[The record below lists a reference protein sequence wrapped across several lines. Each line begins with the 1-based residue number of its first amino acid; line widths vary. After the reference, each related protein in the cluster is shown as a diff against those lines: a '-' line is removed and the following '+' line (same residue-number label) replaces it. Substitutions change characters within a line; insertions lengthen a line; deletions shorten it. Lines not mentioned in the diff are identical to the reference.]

1 MAYGVGIDVSKS
13 WLDVHVHGLGHSARF
28 GNTPAGYTK
37 LRAWLSSHALRLV
50 VLEATGGYEQAAL
63 DALHAEGLPMVRL
76 NPRQARDF
84 AKATGQLAKTDTLDA
99 RVLAQM
105 AAVLEL
111 TRYQPTEPWRRQL
124 AQYQQRRTH
133 LVTLLQQE
141 RQRLSQLSDPWL
153 RQQARTA
160 VQRWQKMLGEV
171 DARIA
176 RQIAA
181 QSDLAILRQVKGE
194 GPVLLATLAA
204 HLPELGRLAGK
215 AIAKLVGVAPLAR
228 DSGSMRGTR
237 SIWGGRA
244 SVRQALYMGAL
255 VAVRFNP
262 HMRTFYQR
270 LRAQGKVAKV
280 ALVAAMRKLLV
291 ILNAKMGDQMAAA
304 AAT

>member
-1 MAYGVGIDVSKS
+1 MSYGVGIDVSKS

-28 GNTPAGYTK
+28 GNTPVGYAR
-37 LRAWLSSHALRLV
+37 LLAWLSPHALRLV

-63 DALHAEGLPMVRL
+63 DALHAAGLPMVRL

-111 TRYQPTEPWRRQL
+111 MRYQPAEPWRRQL
-124 AQYQQRRTH
+124 AQYRQRRAH
-133 LVTLLQQE
+133 LVMLLQQE
-141 RQRLSQLSDPWL
+141 RQRLSQLSDAWL
-153 RQQARTA
+153 QQQARTA
-160 VQRWQKMLGEV
+160 VRHWQKMLGEV

-176 RQIAA
+176 GQIAA
-181 QSDLAILRQVKGE
+181 QSDLAVLRQVTGV

-204 HLPELGRLAGK
+204 QLPELGRVDGK

-228 DSGSMRGTR
+228 DSGSMRGAR

-255 VAVRFNP
+255 VAVRFHP
-262 HMRTFYQR
+262 DLRTFYQR
-270 LRAQGKVAKV
+270 LRAQGKVVKV

-291 ILNAKMGDQMAAA
+291 ILNAKMRDQMAAT

>member
-1 MAYGVGIDVSKS
+1 MSYGVGIDVSKS

-28 GNTPAGYTK
+28 GNTPVGYAR
-37 LRAWLSSHALRLV
+37 LLAWLSPHALRLV

-63 DALHAEGLPMVRL
+63 DALHAAGLPMVRL

-111 TRYQPTEPWRRQL
+111 MRYQPAEPWRRQL
-124 AQYQQRRTH
+124 AQYRQRRAH
-133 LVTLLQQE
+133 LVMLLQQE
-141 RQRLSQLSDPWL
+141 RQRLSQLSDAWL
-153 RQQARTA
+153 QQQARTA
-160 VQRWQKMLGEV
+160 VRHWQKMLGEV

-176 RQIAA
+176 GQIAA
-181 QSDLAILRQVKGE
+181 QSDLAVLRQVTGV

-204 HLPELGRLAGK
+204 QLPELGRVDGK

-228 DSGSMRGTR
+228 DSGSMRGAR

-244 SVRQALYMGAL
+244 SVRQALYMGPWWPCASI
-255 VAVRFNP
+255 
-262 HMRTFYQR
+262 RTCGR
-270 LRAQGKVAKV
+270 STSACVHRARSPRWPWSPPCASCWSS
-280 ALVAAMRKLLV
+280 
-291 ILNAKMGDQMAAA
+291 
-304 AAT
+304 

>member
-1 MAYGVGIDVSKS
+1 MSYGVGIDVSKS

-28 GNTPAGYTK
+28 GNTPVGYAR
-37 LRAWLSSHALRLV
+37 LLAWLSPHALRLV

-63 DALHAEGLPMVRL
+63 DALHAAGLPMVRL

-84 AKATGQLAKTDTLDA
+84 AKATGQLAKTDTLDT

-111 TRYQPTEPWRRQL
+111 MRYQPAEPWRRQL
-124 AQYQQRRTH
+124 AQYRQRRAH
-133 LVTLLQQE
+133 LVMLLQQE
-141 RQRLSQLSDPWL
+141 RQRLSQLSDAWL
-153 RQQARTA
+153 QQQARTA
-160 VQRWQKMLGEV
+160 VRHWQKMLGEV

-176 RQIAA
+176 GQIAA
-181 QSDLAILRQVKGE
+181 QSDLAVLRQVTGV

-204 HLPELGRLAGK
+204 QLPELGRVDGK

-228 DSGSMRGTR
+228 DSGSMRGAR

-255 VAVRFNP
+255 VAVRFHP
-262 HMRTFYQR
+262 DLRTFYQR
-270 LRAQGKVAKV
+270 LRAQGKVVKV

-291 ILNAKMGDQMAAA
+291 ILNAKMRDQMAAT

>member
-1 MAYGVGIDVSKS
+1 MSYGVGIDVSKS

-28 GNTPAGYTK
+28 GNTPVGY
-37 LRAWLSSHALRLV
+37 
-50 VLEATGGYEQAAL
+50 GGYEQAAL
-63 DALHAEGLPMVRL
+63 DALHAAGLPMVRL

-111 TRYQPTEPWRRQL
+111 MRYQPAEPWRRQL
-124 AQYQQRRTH
+124 AQYRQRRAH
-133 LVTLLQQE
+133 LVMLLQQE
-141 RQRLSQLSDPWL
+141 RQRLSQLSDAWL
-153 RQQARTA
+153 QQQARTA
-160 VQRWQKMLGEV
+160 VRHWQKMLGEV

-176 RQIAA
+176 GQIAA
-181 QSDLAILRQVKGE
+181 QSDLAVLRQVTGV

-204 HLPELGRLAGK
+204 QLPELGRVDGK

-228 DSGSMRGTR
+228 DSGSMRGAR

-255 VAVRFNP
+255 VAVRFHP
-262 HMRTFYQR
+262 DLRTFYQR

-291 ILNAKMGDQMAAA
+291 ILNAKMRDQMAAT

>member
-1 MAYGVGIDVSKS
+1 MSYGVGIDVSKS

-28 GNTPAGYTK
+28 GNTPVGYAR
-37 LRAWLSSHALRLV
+37 LLAWLSPHALRLV

-63 DALHAEGLPMVRL
+63 DALHAAGLPMVRL

-111 TRYQPTEPWRRQL
+111 MRYQPAEPWRRQL
-124 AQYQQRRTH
+124 AQYRQRRAH
-133 LVTLLQQE
+133 LVMLLQQE
-141 RQRLSQLSDPWL
+141 RQRLSQLSDAWL
-153 RQQARTA
+153 QQQARTA
-160 VQRWQKMLGEV
+160 VRHWQKMLGEV

-176 RQIAA
+176 GQIAA
-181 QSDLAILRQVKGE
+181 QSDLAVLRQVTGV

-204 HLPELGRLAGK
+204 QLPELGRVDGK

-228 DSGSMRGTR
+228 DSGSMRGAR

-255 VAVRFNP
+255 VAVRFHP
-262 HMRTFYQR
+262 DLRTFYQR

-291 ILNAKMGDQMAAA
+291 ILNAKMRDQI
-304 AAT
+304 AATAAT

>member
-1 MAYGVGIDVSKS
+1 MSYGVGIDVSKS

-28 GNTPAGYTK
+28 GNTPVGYAR
-37 LRAWLSSHALRLV
+37 LLAWLSPHALRLV

-63 DALHAEGLPMVRL
+63 DALHAAGLPMVRL

-111 TRYQPTEPWRRQL
+111 MRYQPAEPWRRQL
-124 AQYQQRRTH
+124 AQYRQRRAH
-133 LVTLLQQE
+133 LVMLLQQE
-141 RQRLSQLSDPWL
+141 RQRLSQLSDAWL
-153 RQQARTA
+153 QQQARTA
-160 VQRWQKMLGEV
+160 VRHWQKMLGEV

-181 QSDLAILRQVKGE
+181 QSDLAVLRQVTGV

-204 HLPELGRLAGK
+204 QLPELGRVDGK

-228 DSGSMRGTR
+228 DSGSMRGAR

-255 VAVRFNP
+255 VAVRFHP
-262 HMRTFYQR
+262 DLRTFYQR
-270 LRAQGKVAKV
+270 LRAQGKVVKV

-291 ILNAKMGDQMAAA
+291 ILNAKMRDQMAAT

>member
-1 MAYGVGIDVSKS
+1 MSYGVGIDVSKS

-28 GNTPAGYTK
+28 GNTPVGYAR
-37 LRAWLSSHALRLV
+37 LLAWLSPHALRLV

-63 DALHAEGLPMVRL
+63 DALHAAGLPMVRL

-111 TRYQPTEPWRRQL
+111 MRYQPAEPWRRQL
-124 AQYQQRRTH
+124 AQYRQRRAH
-133 LVTLLQQE
+133 LVMLLQQE
-141 RQRLSQLSDPWL
+141 RQRLSQLSDAWL
-153 RQQARTA
+153 QQQARTA
-160 VQRWQKMLGEV
+160 VRHWQKMLGEV

-176 RQIAA
+176 GQIAA
-181 QSDLAILRQVKGE
+181 QSDLAVLRQVTGV

-204 HLPELGRLAGK
+204 QLPELGRVDGK

-228 DSGSMRGTR
+228 DSGSMRGAR

-255 VAVRFNP
+255 VAVRF
-262 HMRTFYQR
+262 HLDLRTFYQR

-291 ILNAKMGDQMAAA
+291 ILNAKMRDQMAAT

>member
-1 MAYGVGIDVSKS
+1 MSYGVGIDVSKS

-28 GNTPAGYTK
+28 GNTPVGYAR
-37 LRAWLSSHALRLV
+37 LLAWLSPHALRLV

-63 DALHAEGLPMVRL
+63 DALHAAGLPMVRL

-111 TRYQPTEPWRRQL
+111 MRYQPAEPWRRQL
-124 AQYQQRRTH
+124 AQYRQRRAH
-133 LVTLLQQE
+133 LVMLLQQE
-141 RQRLSQLSDPWL
+141 RQRLSQLSDAWL
-153 RQQARTA
+153 QQQARTA
-160 VQRWQKMLGEV
+160 VRHWQKMLGEV

-181 QSDLAILRQVKGE
+181 QSDLAVLRQVTGV

-204 HLPELGRLAGK
+204 QLPELGRVDGK

-228 DSGSMRGTR
+228 DSGSMRGAR

-255 VAVRFNP
+255 VAVRFHP
-262 HMRTFYQR
+262 DLRTFYQR

-291 ILNAKMGDQMAAA
+291 ILNAKMRDQMAAT

>member
-1 MAYGVGIDVSKS
+1 MSYGVGIDVSKS

-28 GNTPAGYTK
+28 GNTPVGYAR
-37 LRAWLSSHALRLV
+37 LLAWLSPHALRLV

-63 DALHAEGLPMVRL
+63 DALHAAGLPMVRL

-111 TRYQPTEPWRRQL
+111 MRYQPAEPWRRQL
-124 AQYQQRRTH
+124 AQYRQRRAH
-133 LVTLLQQE
+133 LVMLLQQE
-141 RQRLSQLSDPWL
+141 RQRLSQLSDAWL
-153 RQQARTA
+153 QQQARTA
-160 VQRWQKMLGEV
+160 VRHWQKMLGEV

-176 RQIAA
+176 GQIAA
-181 QSDLAILRQVKGE
+181 QSDLAVLRQVTGV

-204 HLPELGRLAGK
+204 QLPELGRVDGK

-228 DSGSMRGTR
+228 DSGSMRGAR

-255 VAVRFNP
+255 VAVRFHP
-262 HMRTFYQR
+262 DLRTFYQR

-280 ALVAAMRKLLV
+280 ALVTAMRKLLV
-291 ILNAKMGDQMAAA
+291 ILNAKMRDQMAAT

>member
-1 MAYGVGIDVSKS
+1 MSYGVGIDVSKS
-13 WLDVHVHGLGHSARF
+13 WLDVHVHGLGHGARF
-28 GNTPAGYTK
+28 GNTPVGYAR
-37 LRAWLSSHALRLV
+37 LLAWLSPHALRLV

-63 DALHAEGLPMVRL
+63 DALHAAGLPMVRL

-111 TRYQPTEPWRRQL
+111 MRYQPAEPWRRQL
-124 AQYQQRRTH
+124 AQYRQRRAH
-133 LVTLLQQE
+133 LVMLLQQE
-141 RQRLSQLSDPWL
+141 RQRLSQLSDAWL
-153 RQQARTA
+153 QQHAITA
-160 VQRWQKMLGEV
+160 VRHWQKMLGEV

-176 RQIAA
+176 GQIAA
-181 QSDLAILRQVKGE
+181 QSDLAVLRQVTGV

-204 HLPELGRLAGK
+204 QLPELGRVDGK

-228 DSGSMRGTR
+228 DSGSMRGAR

-255 VAVRFNP
+255 VAVRFHP
-262 HMRTFYQR
+262 DLRTFYQR

-291 ILNAKMGDQMAAA
+291 ILNAKMRDQMAAT

>member
-1 MAYGVGIDVSKS
+1 MSYGVGIDVSKS
-13 WLDVHVHGLGHSARF
+13 WLDVHVHGLGHGARF
-28 GNTPAGYTK
+28 GNTPVGYAR
-37 LRAWLSSHALRLV
+37 LLAWLSPHALRLV

-63 DALHAEGLPMVRL
+63 DALHAAGLPMVRL

-111 TRYQPTEPWRRQL
+111 MRYQPAEPWRRQL
-124 AQYQQRRTH
+124 AQYRQRRAH
-133 LVTLLQQE
+133 LVMLLQQE
-141 RQRLSQLSDPWL
+141 RQRLSQLSDAWL
-153 RQQARTA
+153 QQQARTA
-160 VQRWQKMLGEV
+160 VRHWQKMLGEV

-176 RQIAA
+176 GQIAA
-181 QSDLAILRQVKGE
+181 QSDLAVLRQVTGV

-204 HLPELGRLAGK
+204 QLPELGRVDGK

-228 DSGSMRGTR
+228 DSGSMRGAR

-255 VAVRFNP
+255 VAVRFHP
-262 HMRTFYQR
+262 DLRTFYQR

-291 ILNAKMGDQMAAA
+291 ILNAKMRDQMAAT

>member
-1 MAYGVGIDVSKS
+1 MALPQLFGGPDE
-13 WLDVHVHGLGHSARF
+13 HHGHGARF
-28 GNTPAGYTK
+28 GNTPVGYAR
-37 LRAWLSSHALRLV
+37 LLAWLSPHALRLV

-63 DALHAEGLPMVRL
+63 DALHAAGLPMVRL

-111 TRYQPTEPWRRQL
+111 MRYQPAEPWRRQL
-124 AQYQQRRTH
+124 AQYRQRRAH
-133 LVTLLQQE
+133 LVMLLQQE
-141 RQRLSQLSDPWL
+141 RQRLSQLSDAWL
-153 RQQARTA
+153 QQQARTA
-160 VQRWQKMLGEV
+160 VRHWQKMLGEV

-176 RQIAA
+176 GQIAA
-181 QSDLAILRQVKGE
+181 QSDLAVLRQVTGV

-204 HLPELGRLAGK
+204 QLPELGRVDGK

-228 DSGSMRGTR
+228 DSGSMRGAR

-255 VAVRFNP
+255 VAVRFHP
-262 HMRTFYQR
+262 DLRTFYQR

-291 ILNAKMGDQMAAA
+291 ILNAKMRDQMAAT

>member
-1 MAYGVGIDVSKS
+1 MSYGVGIDVSKS

-28 GNTPAGYTK
+28 GNTPVGYAR
-37 LRAWLSSHALRLV
+37 LLAWLSPHALRLV

-63 DALHAEGLPMVRL
+63 DALHAAGLPMVRL

-99 RVLAQM
+99 RVLAVM

-111 TRYQPTEPWRRQL
+111 MRYQPAEPWRRQL
-124 AQYQQRRTH
+124 AQYRQRRAH
-133 LVTLLQQE
+133 LVMLLQQE
-141 RQRLSQLSDPWL
+141 RQRLSQLSDAWL
-153 RQQARTA
+153 QQQARTA
-160 VQRWQKMLGEV
+160 VRHWQKMLGEV

-181 QSDLAILRQVKGE
+181 QSDLAVLRQVTGV

-204 HLPELGRLAGK
+204 QLPELGRVDGK

-228 DSGSMRGTR
+228 DSGSMRGAR

-255 VAVRFNP
+255 VAVRFHP
-262 HMRTFYQR
+262 DLRTFYQR

-291 ILNAKMGDQMAAA
+291 ILNAKMRDQMAAT

>member
-1 MAYGVGIDVSKS
+1 MSYGVGIDVSKS

-28 GNTPAGYTK
+28 GNTPVGYAR
-37 LRAWLSSHALRLV
+37 LLAWLSPHALRLV

-63 DALHAEGLPMVRL
+63 DALHAAGLPMVRL

-111 TRYQPTEPWRRQL
+111 MRYQPAEPWRRQL
-124 AQYQQRRTH
+124 AQYRQRRAH
-133 LVTLLQQE
+133 LVMLLQQE
-141 RQRLSQLSDPWL
+141 RQRLSQLSGAWL
-153 RQQARTA
+153 RRQARTA
-160 VQRWQKMLGEV
+160 MQRWQKMLGEV

-176 RQIAA
+176 GQIAA
-181 QSDLAILRQVKGE
+181 QSDLAVLRQVTGV

-204 HLPELGRLAGK
+204 QLPELGRVDGK

-228 DSGSMRGTR
+228 DSGSMRGAR

-255 VAVRFNP
+255 VAVRFHP
-262 HMRTFYQR
+262 DLRTFYQR

-291 ILNAKMGDQMAAA
+291 ILNAKMRDQMAAT

>member
-1 MAYGVGIDVSKS
+1 MSYGVGIDVSKS

-28 GNTPAGYTK
+28 GNTPVGYAR
-37 LRAWLSSHALRLV
+37 LLAWLSPHALRLV

-63 DALHAEGLPMVRL
+63 DALHAAGLPMVRL

-111 TRYQPTEPWRRQL
+111 MRYQPAEPWRRQL
-124 AQYQQRRTH
+124 AQYRQRRAH
-133 LVTLLQQE
+133 LVMLLQQE
-141 RQRLSQLSDPWL
+141 RQRLSQLSDAWL
-153 RQQARTA
+153 QQQARTA
-160 VQRWQKMLGEV
+160 VRHWQKMLGEV

-176 RQIAA
+176 GQIAA
-181 QSDLAILRQVKGE
+181 QSDLAVLRQVTGV
-194 GPVLLATLAA
+194 GLVLLATLAA
-204 HLPELGRLAGK
+204 QLPELGRVDGK

-228 DSGSMRGTR
+228 DSGSMRGAR

-255 VAVRFNP
+255 VAVRFHP
-262 HMRTFYQR
+262 DLRTFYQR

-291 ILNAKMGDQMAAA
+291 ILNAKMRDQMAAT